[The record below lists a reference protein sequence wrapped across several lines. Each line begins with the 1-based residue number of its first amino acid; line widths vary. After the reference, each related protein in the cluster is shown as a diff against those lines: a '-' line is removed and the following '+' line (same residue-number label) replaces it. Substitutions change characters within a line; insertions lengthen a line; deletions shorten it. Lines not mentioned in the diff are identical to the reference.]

1 LFDTEEI
8 FMDTMVLRPHLP
20 FRGVTEGATRKAP
33 GKAPGPIRLTRRGRY
48 VVLSFL
54 ITVAA
59 LAVVLVARPGN
70 ADDPTRP
77 QPVAVVHSG
86 DTLWSIASS
95 YAPYRDRRDTVED
108 IRRLNHLDG
117 YTLRVGQRLK
127 LPR

>member
-20 FRGVTEGATRKAP
+20 LREVARSVAR
-33 GKAPGPIRLTRRGRY
+33 KAPGPIRLTRRGRY

-54 ITVAA
+54 ITVIA
-59 LAVVLVARPGN
+59 LAVVLIARPGN

-95 YAPYRDRRDTVED
+95 YAPHRDRRDTVED

-117 YTLRVGQRLK
+117 YTLRVGQQLK